1 MVYRPWTSPS
11 TSLSYAALNALIGC
25 LPTVRILYA
34 IDPVEVLD
42 LHFRWSGDRSDL
54 GKTVRWDGGLC
65 YAPAADVGGGE
76 VLGRAVS

>member
-25 LPTVRILYA
+25 LLTVRILYA

-54 GKTVRWDGGLC
+54 G
-65 YAPAADVGGGE
+65 E
-76 VLGRAVS
+76 SSSLGRGPLLCASCGCWRRRGVRSSS